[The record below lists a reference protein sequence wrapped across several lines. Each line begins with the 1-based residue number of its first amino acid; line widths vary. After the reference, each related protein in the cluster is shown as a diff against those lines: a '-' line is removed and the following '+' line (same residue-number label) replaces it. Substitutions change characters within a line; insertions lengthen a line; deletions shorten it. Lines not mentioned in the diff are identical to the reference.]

1 MTKRANKNMNILK
14 LTNRASLGIVLF
26 TLLIFTTSSFAS
38 SVREELVLDTGWKFL
53 FSDTEKTNNF
63 PQTDFNDAEWQ
74 TVSVPHTWN
83 HVGYYQN
90 DIAPHV
96 NTAENTN
103 KQYGI
108 GWYRLDFK
116 VKSSAKNQQAWL
128 EFDAASRTAEVW
140 LNDVRL
146 GEHRGGFTRFRFNA
160 TQALH
165 FGQNNVLVVKTD
177 NTKPS
182 ADSSTADTLPI
193 AGDFFVH
200 GGLYRPVRLVFT
212 NSTHFD
218 MLDYGGPG
226 VYASSTLSDDLTSAV
241 VDVRAKLV
249 NDRTTDKNVT
259 VYTKI
264 IDHQGNTVAEKKQ
277 PLTLSA
283 GEKSES
289 VHPLKISNPTLWHG
303 VENPYLYHLRVEITD
318 ADATVLDVIEQ
329 NIGIRKIQFDPKR
342 GLLLNNQTYQLKGV
356 SYHQDK
362 EGKGWAVSYED
373 IQQDVKLL
381 VDMGTNSIRLAHY
394 PHGQP
399 VHELANKYGLIL
411 WDEIP
416 LVTSWTYGKDH
427 KIANDALM
435 ANAELQLN
443 EMIKQNF
450 NHPSVALWGVANEV
464 DFGAVVPA
472 FLGATRGNTPDPIP
486 ILKSLS
492 DMAKKLDPTR
502 ASTLANCCEARE
514 EVKDIDIPK
523 TSPVADTV
531 GLNRYYGWYY
541 GVPEDFGPHLDIL
554 HAQYPNLPISVSEYG
569 AGGGM
574 SLHTDNVLGGPV
586 DSRGHDQPEEYMSY
600 VHEENWRV
608 IASKPYLFASW
619 IWNGFDFATTVRTEG
634 DSRDI
639 NTKGLITYGRN
650 IKKDAYF
657 FYQANWTNKPM
668 VHITSRRY
676 SQRRYQVTDIRVYS
690 NLASTELWLNGKSLG
705 VKTECPLKICVWEN
719 AALNVGDNSVIAKG
733 IDNQTSIQDE
743 ISWQLNESQINS
755 YFIDAGALVATSS
768 QQHDYGSD
776 NFFSGGTTGTFDKP
790 GGWGRPTVKPEI
802 KQTLD
807 RDLATTYRRGQF
819 SYELPLKNGRYTLRL
834 LLVNPPET
842 ESSFAVKANGKK
854 IAEVKTI
861 ANDAIDS
868 LQAEYHNVNVD
879 VVNGRLS
886 LTFEPSQGDAFV
898 SAIEVMPNH

>member
-1 MTKRANKNMNILK
+1 MNILK
-14 LTNRASLGIVLF
+14 LSNRTSLVLALF
-26 TLLIFTTSSFAS
+26 ALLTFAPGSFAS
-38 SVREELVLDTGWKFL
+38 SVREQLVLDKGWKFL
-53 FSDTEKTNNF
+53 FSETEKNHNF
-63 PQTDFNDAEWQ
+63 PQTDFNDSSWQ

-83 HVGYYQN
+83 QVGYYQN

-96 NTAENTN
+96 NTAENIN

-108 GWYRLDFK
+108 GWYRLNFN
-116 VKSSAKNQQAWL
+116 VKAATEKQQAWL

-140 LNDVRL
+140 LNGVRL

-165 FGQNNVLVVKTD
+165 FGQNNILVVKTD

-200 GGLYRPVRLVFT
+200 GGLYRPVRLVLT
-212 NSTHFD
+212 EQVHFD

-249 NDRTTDKNVT
+249 NDQATDKNVS
-259 VYTKI
+259 VFTKI
-264 IDHQGNTVAEKKQ
+264 IDHLGHTVAKQ
-277 PLTLSA
+277 EQKITLSA

-289 VHPLKISNPTLWHG
+289 VQTLQINKPTLWHG
-303 VENPYLYHLRVEITD
+303 VENPYLYHLRVELTD
-318 ADATVLDVIEQ
+318 ADATILDVIEQ
-329 NIGIRKIQFDPKR
+329 DIGIRKIQFDPKR
-342 GLLLNNQTYQLKGV
+342 GLILNNQAYQLKGV
-356 SYHQDK
+356 SYHQDR
-362 EGKGWAVSYED
+362 EGKGWAVDAAD
-373 IQQDVKLL
+373 IQQDVKQL
-381 VDMGTNSIRLAHY
+381 VDMGANSIRLAHY

-399 VHELANKYGLIL
+399 VHELANQYGVIL

-427 KIANDALM
+427 KAANDGLM
-435 ANAELQLN
+435 ANAELQLQ

-486 ILKSLS
+486 VLTSLA
-492 DMAKKLDPTR
+492 DLVKELDPSR

-541 GVPEDFGPHLDIL
+541 GVPEDFGPHLDTL

-569 AGGGM
+569 AGGAL
-574 SLHTDNVLGGPV
+574 SLHTDNTLGGPV

-608 IASKPYLFASW
+608 IKSKPYLFASW

-634 DSRDI
+634 DSHDI
-639 NTKGLITYGRN
+639 NTKGLITYDRA
-650 IKKDAYF
+650 IKKDAYY

-668 VHITSRRY
+668 VHVTSRRY
-676 SQRRYQVTDIRVYS
+676 AQRNYQVTDIRVYS
-690 NLASTELWLNGKSLG
+690 NLDNTELWLNGKSLG
-705 VKTECPLKICVWEN
+705 VKTACPLQICVWEKVS
-719 AALNVGDNSVIAKG
+719 LKVGKNDVLAKG
-733 IDNQTSIQDE
+733 TDQQSSVQDE
-743 ISWQLNESQINS
+743 ISWQLNESQVNS
-755 YFIDAGALVATSS
+755 YFIDAGALIAASS
-768 QQHDYGSD
+768 QQHKFGSD
-776 NFFSGGTTGTFDKP
+776 NFFSGGTAATFDKP

-819 SYELPLKNGRYTLRL
+819 SYELPLKNGRYTVRL
-834 LLVNPPET
+834 LVVNPPET
-842 ESSFAVKANGKK
+842 ESSFAVKADGKK
-854 IAEVKTI
+854 IIEVKTI
-861 ANDAIDS
+861 TNDAIDT
-868 LQAEYHNVNVD
+868 LQAEYHNAEVD
-879 VVNGRLS
+879 VVDGRLNLS
-886 LTFEPSQGDAFV
+886 FEPSQGDAFV
-898 SAIEVMPNH
+898 SAIEVMPKH